1 MARIVLAQTRISD
14 LMPAIGV
21 LPKAVHP
28 RSCYLF
34 KQETD
39 ARRKTTC
46 HYRNLYIVEHS
57 QSRQYVTS
65 KLSGRSIGRSYP
77 WVANLFPRHQD
88 FRISVTFRDP
98 HLSMTLSCTSTRKK
112 RLCRPCLVWHG
123 RQCNDLLIGPPFY
136 RGSCEGGESLTSIGW
151 LSHQL
156 TAECCSNGFSNGR
169 SWRLLALNKEAEGS
183 DGESEIPATSD
194 EFLRKVSSES
204 YTNLSKQMQEKE
216 EAGFE
221 GQYSQLHILTRW
233 GKWQDFL
240 GNQQQCFQLVC
251 F

>member
-1 MARIVLAQTRISD
+1 MATIVLAQTRISD

-21 LPKAVHP
+21 LPKAVHS

-34 KQETD
+34 KQEID
-39 ARRKTTC
+39 ARRKTMC
-46 HYRNLYIVEHS
+46 HYRNLFIVEHN

-65 KLSGRSIGRSYP
+65 RSSGRSIGRSYS
-77 WVANLFPRHQD
+77 WVADLFSRHQD
-88 FRISVTFRDP
+88 FRILVTFRDP
-98 HLSMTLSCTSTRKK
+98 YLSMTLSCTSTRTKK
-112 RLCRPCLVWHG
+112 RLCRPCLVWP
-123 RQCNDLLIGPPFY
+123 DLLIGPPFY
-136 RGSCEGGESLTSIGW
+136 RGTCEGGESLTSIGW
-151 LSHQL
+151 LSRQL
-156 TAECCSNGFSNGR
+156 TAECCRNGFSNCR
-169 SWRLLALNKEAEGS
+169 NWRLLALNKEAEGS

-221 GQYSQLHILTRW
+221 GQYSQLYILTRW

-240 GNQQQCFQLVC
+240 CNQQHCFQLVC